1 MKWTDEQI
9 EVIGLRGCNLLVS
22 AGAGSGKTAVL
33 VQRIIDL
40 VIKDKID
47 IDRILVVTFTN
58 AAAGEM
64 KERIHQAIMAELNQN
79 GENTE
84 YLRRQLK
91 LMNRAFICTLHSFCN
106 EVVRKHFHLLG
117 IDPGYRIGDMA
128 EVQLLKSESV
138 LEVFEAEYRKAE
150 PFFLS
155 LVEMFCNKRDDT
167 PLQELVMEMYD
178 FIQSKPYPFSWLK
191 AKVKEYSLDPDGF
204 ESSSWAQ
211 AMKNQ
216 ISTQLLA
223 AREVFQTAMDICC
236 RPGGPVQYQVNL
248 NRDINIIDH
257 LIASLEKGFTYFAQ
271 QLAQTQ
277 HTRLVRINEEIDE
290 ALKKGVQDLRN
301 EGKEL
306 LKQVKNHYL
315 PKMPDVMVKEMN
327 YLYPVLDYLVHILIS
342 FEQVY
347 REKKLERGIV
357 DFNDIEHYA
366 LTVLENPEASNEYQQ
381 MYLYIFVDEY
391 QDTNSV
397 QDTILSMIKG
407 QDNLFM
413 VGDVKQSIYR
423 FRLAEPSIFIKKYHE
438 FSSCQGQKNRR
449 IDLNTNFRSC
459 DLILNG
465 VNFLFQRI
473 MSANL
478 GEIDYNESCFLK
490 PPSGKTFDSSPIELC
505 ILDNNR
511 VNSIDDDWGD
521 SEKEALYVAR
531 KIMDLVGQPIYDHK
545 RQCCRKIEYR
555 DITVLLRTM
564 SNSANIFTEK
574 LISQGIPVYADV
586 ANGYFDTV
594 EVKILMN
601 LLRLISN
608 KRQDIPLISIMRS
621 PLFHFSIEDLALIR
635 IKADTPS
642 YFEAVEK
649 YSLENQDEL
658 AHRLNRFIEQ
668 LSLWKNQSRYMP
680 LDELIWKI
688 LIDSGFYYLVNALPG
703 GAQRQ
708 ANLRMFCE
716 KAREFQKTSLKGIY
730 NFIRYMEKIEN
741 NRVDMGLPKY
751 LGENN
756 NAVRLMSIHKSKGL
770 EFPVVIIAGLG
781 KQFNFRDISSPLLF
795 HRDLGVGA
803 RYIDTEPRMYIDTI
817 PRRVIKNQIRIE
829 SLSEEM
835 RILYVG
841 MTRAEGKLILVGT
854 VPDIASKVSKWAK
867 PLSVY
872 NLVKAKNFLDW
883 IGPAVMRHQDGECLR
898 ELADGFQH
906 HYQVMADNS
915 KWQVNVVCASGL
927 NKDPDEFSRL
937 SKEELLNYT
946 PGKRSDEYPEL
957 IARLSWEYPFAEAT
971 KVPSKIAVTHLTDLQ
986 TNLPNIVTMP
996 RFMVQNRRLSA
1007 AEKGSI
1013 IHFVMQYLDFKRAT
1027 STYDIKSQ
1035 LENMVNAGLLD
1046 REAAETVNEKDILN
1060 FCLSDLGK
1068 RVCRADKVYREIPFN
1083 YLCPANEVFDGL
1095 VKCNERLL
1103 LQGII
1108 DLYFYEDGQIVLVDY
1123 KTGHLLGDHERV
1135 PENYKTQMKLY
1146 KNALEN
1152 ILGDKV
1158 KEAYIYKFN
1167 SNQALP
1173 V

>member
-1 MKWTDEQI
+1 
-9 EVIGLRGCNLLVS
+9 
-22 AGAGSGKTAVL
+22 
-33 VQRIIDL
+33 IDL
-40 VIKDKID
+40 VITDKID

-64 KERIHQAIMAELNQN
+64 KERINRAIIAELNQN
-79 GENTE
+79 SKNTE

-91 LMNRAFICTLHSFCN
+91 LMNRAYICTLHSFCN

-117 IDPGYRIGDMA
+117 IDPGYRIGDVA
-128 EVQLLKSESV
+128 EVQLLKSDSV
-138 LEVFEAEYRKAE
+138 LEVFETEYRKAE

-167 PLQELVMEMYD
+167 PLQELVLETYD
-178 FIQSKPYPFSWLK
+178 FIQSKPYPLSWLK
-191 AKVKEYSLDPDGF
+191 AKVKEYSLDPAGF
-204 ESSSWAQ
+204 ESSAWAQ
-211 AMKNQ
+211 AIKNQ
-216 ISTQLLA
+216 ISTQLSA
-223 AREVFQTAMDICC
+223 AREVFQTAMDICR
-236 RPGGPVQYQVNL
+236 RPGGPMQYQVNL
-248 NRDINIIDH
+248 NQDISLIDH
-257 LIASLEKGFTYFAQ
+257 LISALEKGFTYFAQ

-306 LKQVKNHYL
+306 IRQVKSHYL
-315 PKMPDVMVKEMN
+315 PKMPDALVKEMN
-327 YLYPVLDYLVHILIS
+327 YLYPVLDYLVNILIS
-342 FEQVY
+342 FEKVY
-347 REKKLERGIV
+347 RGKKRERGIV

-366 LTVLENPEASNEYQQ
+366 LTVLRNTEVASEYQR

-423 FRLAEPSIFIKKYHE
+423 FRLAEPSIFIKKYYD
-438 FSSCQGQKNRR
+438 FPSCQGQKNRR

-459 DLILNG
+459 ESILNG
-465 VNFLFQRI
+465 VNFLFQSI
-473 MSANL
+473 MSPNL
-478 GEIDYNESCFLK
+478 GEIDYNESCILK
-490 PPSGKTFDSSPIELC
+490 SPSDKSFDSFPIELC
-505 ILDNNR
+505 ILDSNR
-511 VNSIDDDWGD
+511 VNGIDDDWGD

-531 KIMDLVGQPIYDHK
+531 KIRELVGQPVYDHK
-545 RQCCRKIEYR
+545 RQCFRKIEYR
-555 DITVLLRTM
+555 DITVLLRTI

-586 ANGYFDTV
+586 TSGYFDTL
-594 EVKILMN
+594 EVKIIMN

-621 PLFHFSIEDLALIR
+621 PLFRFSIEDLALIR
-635 IKADTPS
+635 IKADTLS
-642 YFEAVEK
+642 YFEAVER

-658 AHRLNRFIEQ
+658 AHRLNRFLDQ
-668 LSLWKNQSRYMP
+668 LNLWKNQSRYMP
-680 LDELIWKI
+680 LNELLWKI

-703 GAQRQ
+703 GSQRQ

-741 NRVDMGLPKY
+741 NRVDMGLPKD
-751 LGENN
+751 LGEND

-781 KQFNFRDISSPLLF
+781 KQFNFSDISSPLLF

-803 RYIDTEPRMYIDTI
+803 RYIEPEPRMYIDTI
-817 PRRVIKNQIRIE
+817 PRKVIKNQIRIE

-841 MTRAEGKLILVGT
+841 MTRAEIRLILVGS
-854 VPDIASKVSKWAK
+854 VPDIVSKVSKWAK

-872 NLVKAKNFLDW
+872 NLVKAKNYLDW

-898 ELADGFQH
+898 ELVEDFQ
-906 HYQVMADNS
+906 YSQVVADNS

-927 NKDPDEFSRL
+927 NKEPDESKRL
-937 SKEELLNYT
+937 SREELLNYT

-996 RFMVQNRRLSA
+996 RFMIQNRRLSA

-1013 IHFVMQYLDFKRAT
+1013 IHFVMQHLDFKRAT
-1027 STYDIKSQ
+1027 SISDIKSQ
-1035 LENMVNAGLLD
+1035 IENMVNAGLLD
-1046 REAAETVNEKDILN
+1046 QEAAETVDGKDILN
-1060 FCLSDLGK
+1060 FCLSELGK
-1068 RVCRADKVYREIPFN
+1068 RVCQAEKVYREIPFN
-1083 YLCPANEVFDGL
+1083 
-1095 VKCNERLL
+1095 
-1103 LQGII
+1103 
-1108 DLYFYEDGQIVLVDY
+1108 
-1123 KTGHLLGDHERV
+1123 
-1135 PENYKTQMKLY
+1135 
-1146 KNALEN
+1146 
-1152 ILGDKV
+1152 
-1158 KEAYIYKFN
+1158 
-1167 SNQALP
+1167 
-1173 V
+1173 